1 MVVAIEFV
9 TVLDVVF
16 LPIFN
21 WNLKIEMIHQILWFS
36 TLAFICILLQNMSI
50 YLL

>member
-1 MVVAIEFV
+1 MVVAIKFV

-21 WNLKIEMIHQILWFS
+21 WNLKIEMIHYQLNIIIS
-36 TLAFICILLQNMSI
+36 S
-50 YLL
+50 